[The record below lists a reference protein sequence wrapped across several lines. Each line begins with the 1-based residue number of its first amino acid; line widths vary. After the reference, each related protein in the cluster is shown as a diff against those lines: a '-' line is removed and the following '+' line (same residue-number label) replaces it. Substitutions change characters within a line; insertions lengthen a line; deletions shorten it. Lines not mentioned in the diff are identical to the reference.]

1 MLERKITAILKEWK
15 NEKNKPCLLIKGARQ
30 VGKTYIVS
38 EFAENNY
45 KSYIY
50 INFELM
56 PEYKEI
62 FNGNLDIKTLIM
74 KLELTFPNAPIVP
87 GDTILFL

>member
-1 MLERKITAILKEWK
+1 M
-15 NEKNKPCLLIKGARQ
+15 
-30 VGKTYIVS
+30 GKTCIVS
-38 EFAENNY
+38 EFAKENY

-74 KLELTFPNAPIVP
+74 KLELTFPNIPIIP
-87 GDTILFL
+87 NDTILFLYNRKVILFEKTT